1 MFNEIIQN
9 TALNSSIYTFAYA
22 KPTFL
27 GLPITEIN
35 SSNRKFP
42 ELKKPSQPH
51 EILIQI
57 RGMKTGRSL

>member
-9 TALNSSIYTFAYA
+9 TALNSSIYTFVYA

-27 GLPITEIN
+27 GLPITEIEN
-35 SSNRKFP
+35 FP
-42 ELKKPSQPH
+42 GLKNPSQPH

-57 RGMKTGRSL
+57 RGMKTGLSL